1 MATHVRAMLIEYS
14 PSIPPLS
21 LSFEFNP
28 QTLSRTRTVTL
39 PSSGAAGQRGGY
51 DFKTPL
57 DTPRVAQGA
66 SVQPESFN
74 IEVLFDGSDRE
85 GPAGALGVQ
94 PELDVLRTMLEPK
107 VQGPL
112 GLRTLASLGSAPA
125 FGFQRDETISV
136 VLFVWGSHVLPVF
149 LTSVRVEE
157 MQHLSSLVP
166 LRAKVTITM
175 QVIEGANPFWLAEQ
189 VRQLA
194 GAAAFAPLAAAW
206 GGNG

>member
-1 MATHVRAMLIEYS
+1 MAGHVRAMLVEYS
-14 PSIPPLS
+14 PSIPPLA
-21 LSFEFNP
+21 LTFEFNP

-39 PSSGAAGQRGGY
+39 PTGGPAGLRGGY
-51 DFKTPL
+51 DFKSPL
-57 DTPRVAQGA
+57 DTPRVAQGVT
-66 SVQPESFN
+66 VQPESFS
-74 IEVLFDGSDRE
+74 IEVLFDASERS
-85 GPAGALGVQ
+85 AAVAAFGVQ

-112 GLRTLASLGSAPA
+112 GLRTLASLGTSPA

-157 MQHLSSLVP
+157 LQHLPSLVP
-166 LRAKVTITM
+166 VRAKATITM

-189 VRQLA
+189 VRQMA
-194 GAAAFAPLAAAW
+194 GAGIFQPLTAAF
-206 GGNG
+206 GGGL

>member
-1 MATHVRAMLIEYS
+1 MATELRAMLIEYS
-14 PSIPPLS
+14 PAIPPLV

-28 QTLSRTRTVTL
+28 QTLSRTRTITL
-39 PSSGAAGQRGGY
+39 PATGSAGLRGGY
-51 DFKTPL
+51 DFRTPL
-57 DTPRVAQGA
+57 DTPRVAQGVKA
-66 SVQPESFN
+66 QPETFT
-74 IEVLFDGSDRE
+74 IDVLFDGSERV
-85 GPAGALGVQ
+85 GALSHLGVQ

-112 GLRTLASLGSAPA
+112 GLRMLASLGATPA
-125 FGFQRDETISV
+125 FGFQRDETVSV
-136 VLFVWGSHVLPVF
+136 ILFVWGTHVLPVF

-157 MQHLSSLVP
+157 MQHLPSLVP
-166 LRAKVTITM
+166 LRAKATLTM

-194 GAAAFAPLAAAW
+194 SAAAFGPLAAAW